1 MKLHTCPV
9 CSLTVRSDVQA
20 GAHCPNACGLMRCEP
35 ITVKLGTRNCD
46 ARCTS
51 AKGPNCSCKC
61 NGKNHGA
68 GWSANPG
75 MFAAYTQ
82 SKNRAAL
89 RRGHGTSDVGQ
100 IALDLESQP

>member
-1 MKLHTCPV
+1 MNLHTCPT

-35 ITVKLGTRNCD
+35 IIATQGTRNCD
-46 ARCTS
+46 ARCMY
-51 AKGPNCSCKC
+51 AKGSSCECAC
-61 NGKNHGA
+61 NGRNHGA
-68 GWSANPG
+68 GWTGAPG
-75 MFAAYTQ
+75 AFAAYTQ